1 MEERHRTRGRRVGVS
16 IMIGLVT
23 VAMAACG
30 SSSSGSSSSS
40 SGSGSHSNIKV
51 AVLSTGAANNR
62 SWANSWSDGLTQ
74 AGKDLGVKV
83 TMVGNV
89 ETADQYVSEGA
100 SFASQGYNLII
111 FAHGAMDP
119 PAQKLAKE
127 FPHVQFI
134 QVPFEFATPAPQ
146 QAEPSN
152 LGHVDFKQEDG
163 TFLAGAL
170 AAMITKTHK
179 IGSVY
184 GSPFPDLVR
193 QPEGFDLGARCVDPN
208 ISFSEKLT
216 GSFTDAALARAAASS
231 LYSGGADVLM
241 SAVDQAVEGVIAA
254 GQAAGP
260 GHYAIASY
268 YNDSSLAPSTVVA
281 SILYNLNGIAE
292 DIVKS
297 YLNHQIGPHYY
308 KQYNLANFRV
318 GQLVINPS
326 LSVVTAADKAKL
338 NQIEQKIISGQI
350 KIPDAVTGS
359 PTIGAPGAA
368 AKINLKAIGC

>member
-1 MEERHRTRGRRVGVS
+1 MEERGRRRHRQVFVLVV
-16 IMIGLVT
+16 IGLT
-23 VAMAACG
+23 ALALAACG
-30 SSSSGSSSSS
+30 SSSSSSSSVGGS
-40 SGSGSHSNIKV
+40 SGKNSSIKV

-74 AGKDLGVKV
+74 AGKDLGVHV

-100 SFASQGYNLII
+100 SFASQGYKLII

-127 FPHVQFI
+127 FPHVQFV

-146 QAEPSN
+146 KAEPPN

-170 AAMITKTHK
+170 AAMITKSHK
-179 IGSVY
+179 VGSVY

-193 QPEGFDLGARCVDPN
+193 QPEGFALGARCVNPN
-208 ISFSEKLT
+208 ISFSSKLT

-231 LYSGGADVLM
+231 LYSGGADVVM

-297 YLNHQIGPHYY
+297 YVNHQVGPHYY
-308 KQYNLANFRV
+308 KVYNLANFRV

-326 LSVVTAADKAKL
+326 LSVVTPADKTKL
-338 NQIEQKIISGQI
+338 NEIEQKIISGKI

-368 AKINLKAIGC
+368 AKINLKSIGC